1 MGANVPI
8 RQGPGWSGDGG
19 NGGFQ
24 GSGRNINMSWKNQG
38 GPWGGGG
45 GGAGGGNG
53 GGGDDGRNPWGGGR
67 GGRGGPS
74 MPEPPDFEDLLRR
87 GQDRFRRAMPGGF
100 GGGGR
105 AIALAA
111 LAGVALWLAS
121 GFYRVQPGELGVEML
136 FGKYL
141 RVTTPGLNYWL
152 PQPIGRVVTPNVERT
167 NQINIGFRGGPDPNS
182 GAVRAVPQESL
193 MLTGDQNI
201 IDINFVVQW
210 RVKNAGDFL
219 FNIRE
224 PEPTI
229 KLAAE
234 SAMREIVGQTTL
246 EDALTVKRQDVEM
259 KTKELLQSILDEYG
273 AGVFVSDVKLQ
284 KVDPPSQVIDAFND
298 VQRARQD
305 KERKQN
311 EAQAYSNDILPRA
324 KGEAQRMIQEATAYK
339 ERLIREAEGESNR
352 FISVYNAYV
361 QDKDLTRKRLYLERM
376 QQVLKD
382 SEKIIIDKGN
392 TGVVPYLPLPELRRR
407 SESSAQPPAEGAV
420 K

>member
-1 MGANVPI
+1 MA
-8 RQGPGWSGDGG
+8 
-19 NGGFQ
+19 
-24 GSGRNINMSWKNQG
+24 WKNQG
-38 GPWGGGG
+38 GPWGSGG
-45 GGAGGGNG
+45 GGGNG
-53 GGGDDGRNPWGGGR
+53 GGDGPSPWGGGR
-67 GGRGGPS
+67 GPRGGGPS
-74 MPEPPDFEDLLRR
+74 MPKPPDFEDLLRR
-87 GQDRFRRAMPGGF
+87 GQDRFRRALPGGF
-100 GGGGR
+100 GGGRVIG
-105 AIALAA
+105 LAA

-121 GFYRVQPGELGVEML
+121 GFYRVQPGELGVELL
-136 FGKYL
+136 FGKYM

-152 PQPIGRVVTPNVERT
+152 PRPIGQVVTPNVERT
-167 NQINIGFRGGPDPNS
+167 NQINIGFRGAADAGG
-182 GAVRAVPQESL
+182 GAVRDVPQESL

-201 IDINFVVQW
+201 IDIDFVVQW
-210 RVKNAGDFL
+210 RVKNAAYFL

-234 SAMREIVGQTTL
+234 SSMREIVGQATL
-246 EDALTVKRQDVEM
+246 EDALTVRRQEVEL

-284 KVDPPSQVIDAFND
+284 KVDPPTQVIDAFND

-305 KERKQN
+305 KDRKQN
-311 EAQAYSNDILPRA
+311 EAQTYSNDILPRA

-352 FISVYNAYV
+352 FLSVYNAYL
-361 QDKDLTRKRLYLERM
+361 QDKDVTRKRLYLERM

-407 SESSAQPPAEGAV
+407 AQPPVAAPAEGGV

>member
-1 MGANVPI
+1 MA
-8 RQGPGWSGDGG
+8 
-19 NGGFQ
+19 
-24 GSGRNINMSWKNQG
+24 WKNQG

-45 GGAGGGNG
+45 DGGDGGGQ
-53 GGGDDGRNPWGGGR
+53 NPWGGGR
-67 GGRGGPS
+67 GGRGGGPS
-74 MPEPPDFEDLLRR
+74 MPQPPDFEELLRR

-100 GGGGR
+100 GGGR
-105 AIALAA
+105 VIALAA

-167 NQINIGFRGGPDPNS
+167 NQINIGFRGTADASS
-182 GAVRAVPQESL
+182 GAIRDVPQESL

-201 IDINFVVQW
+201 IDIDFVVQW

-246 EDALTVKRQDVEM
+246 EDALTVRRQEIEL

-305 KERKQN
+305 KEHKQN
-311 EAQAYSNDILPRA
+311 EAQTYSNNILPRA